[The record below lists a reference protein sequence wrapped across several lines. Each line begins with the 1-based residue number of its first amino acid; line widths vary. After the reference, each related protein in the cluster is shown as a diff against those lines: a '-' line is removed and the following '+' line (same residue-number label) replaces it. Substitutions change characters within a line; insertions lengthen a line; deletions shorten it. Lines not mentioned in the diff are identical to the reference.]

1 VEDQGL
7 GKKQESRKYLLKS
20 NSRDRVNIE
29 EKKNANPKIYALD
42 EEELNNINKLI
53 DEEPMRILTQE
64 EEEEIKGAISDIN
77 ERAFYGKMMK
87 N

>member
-1 VEDQGL
+1 MEDQGL
-7 GKKQESRKYLLKS
+7 GKKQESRKYLLKT
-20 NSRDRVNIE
+20 NSRDKANIE
-29 EKKNANPKIYALD
+29 EKKNANSKIFALD

-64 EEEEIKGAISDIN
+64 EEEEIKGVISDIN